1 MGGASLLETECESS
15 KSQEYLRL
23 GMHGA
28 TSTDLVDVSI
38 TSDESLL
45 MQKIK
50 VGTSMIVVVVLIC
63 FGTCWE
69 IVTFCG
75 QRASET
81 SPTTVIM

>member
-1 MGGASLLETECESS
+1 MGGASLLETECASS

-38 TSDESLL
+38 TSDESML

-50 VGTSMIVVVVLIC
+50 VGTSMMVVVCCDL
-63 FGTCWE
+63 FWACWE
-69 IVTFCG
+69 IVTFCDKG
-75 QRASET
+75 Y
-81 SPTTVIM
+81 VCDI